1 MKVSFYTLG
10 CKVNQYETQMLR
22 ERFAD
27 AGYETVGED
36 DPADIYIINTCTVTN
51 LSDRKSRQRIRRV
64 KKMNGDAV
72 IVVTGCYAQTDAE
85 AGAAIPGVSVVA
97 GTNEKAHIVE
107 FVEDYLRRR
116 DHDGEQGSRRSE
128 KAEIHVLDYE
138 NLTGYEE
145 TGCITSMD
153 SRTRAYIKIQEG
165 CDRFC
170 SYCIIPYA
178 RGKVRS
184 RELGEIVAEARN
196 LVNAG
201 FKEIVLTGI
210 NTALY
215 GYDREEKS
223 GRRGVEAAVAAI
235 SGIEGDFRIRLSSLE
250 PNVVDEETARRLTA
264 YPKLCPHMHLSLQS
278 GSDSVLRRMNRR
290 YDIEAYQRI
299 VSVFRQ
305 SDPLFAVTTDIIAG
319 FPGETEEEFQ
329 ESLETIRRIGFSR
342 VHAFRY
348 SARRGTAAAVM
359 PDQISGTVKSLR
371 MEKLISLAEEEA
383 QRFFLKNIGTRRR
396 VLFER
401 YDAGESMLNGF
412 TDNYIHV
419 YCSVPQDQAEKY
431 LNGFAFVLL
440 KEIHED
446 GLLGEIV

>member
-1 MKVSFYTLG
+1 M
-10 CKVNQYETQMLR
+10 
-22 ERFAD
+22 
-27 AGYETVGED
+27 
-36 DPADIYIINTCTVTN
+36 
-51 LSDRKSRQRIRRV
+51 
-64 KKMNGDAV
+64 
-72 IVVTGCYAQTDAE
+72 
-85 AGAAIPGVSVVA
+85 
-97 GTNEKAHIVE
+97 
-107 FVEDYLRRR
+107 
-116 DHDGEQGSRRSE
+116 
-128 KAEIHVLDYE
+128 
-138 NLTGYEE
+138 
-145 TGCITSMD
+145 
-153 SRTRAYIKIQEG
+153 
-165 CDRFC
+165 
-170 SYCIIPYA
+170 
-178 RGKVRS
+178 
-184 RELGEIVAEARN
+184 GEIVAEARN

-305 SDPLFAVTTDIIAG
+305 SDPLFAVTTDVYRRISG
-319 FPGETEEEFQ
+319 RDGGRV
-329 ESLETIRRIGFSR
+329 SGGVLETIRRIGFSR